1 MTAASA
7 EGRSM
12 ARVRRL
18 GAAAVLM
25 LLAGPPGAAAA
36 DVAVLKSSD
45 VVAWRPA
52 LDALRRAVG
61 AHTITEYD
69 FRGDRAIAEQVLA
82 PLKGRPIVVVAMG
95 NLAAQAARE
104 LLPDAPLVFSMV
116 QDPAKLGLA
125 PAPGITGVAFSI
137 PVKNQIAAFRMVNPR
152 GTRIGVVFHP
162 ENSGRQV
169 EEASKAAGLLRISL
183 VARPVT
189 AVGEIPQAVRALLSG
204 DTVDALWIPAD
215 PILLTD
221 ETRRY
226 ILTESLKAGKPVYAF
241 SSSLVGEGAL
251 VSNGP
256 DLASIGQQAGELVNR
271 LAAGDRTR
279 IDLQV
284 PRAELVINNRIA
296 AKLKIVVPA
305 DALKAA
311 NKVI

>member
-1 MTAASA
+1 MT
-7 EGRSM
+7 RL
-12 ARVRRL
+12 RRL
-18 GAAAVLM
+18 GAAAALM
-25 LLAGPPGAAAA
+25 LLASTPGAGAA
-36 DVAVLKSSD
+36 DVAVLKSSY
-45 VVAWRPA
+45 VAAWRPA
-52 LDALRRAVG
+52 LEALRRSAAG
-61 AHTITEYD
+61 HTITEYD
-69 FRGDRAIAEQVLA
+69 FRGDRAVAEQVLGS
-82 PLKGRPIVVVAMG
+82 LKGKPVILVAMG
-95 NLAAQAARE
+95 NLAAQAARAI
-104 LLPDAPLVFSMV
+104 LPDAPLVFCMV
-116 QDPAKLGLA
+116 QDPAKLGLV
-125 PAPGITGVAFSI
+125 PAPNLTGVAFTL

-162 ENSGRQV
+162 DNSGRQV
-169 EEASKAAGLLRISL
+169 EEASKAAGLLRIAL
-183 VARPVT
+183 VPRPVSS
-189 AVGEIPQAVRALLSG
+189 VSEIPQALRTLLSG

-241 SSSLVGEGAL
+241 SASLVSEGAL

-271 LAAGDRTR
+271 LAAGEKTR
-279 IDLQV
+279 IDVQF

-296 AKLKIVVPA
+296 GKLKIVVPA

>member
-1 MTAASA
+1 MT
-7 EGRSM
+7 RL
-12 ARVRRL
+12 RRRWA
-18 GAAAVLM
+18 AAAVM
-25 LLAGPPGAAAA
+25 LLASTPGAGAA

-45 VVAWRPA
+45 VAAWRPA
-52 LDALRRAVG
+52 LDALRRSAAG
-61 AHTITEYD
+61 HTITEYD
-69 FRGDRAIAEQVLA
+69 FRGDRAVAEQVLA

-104 LLPDAPLVFSMV
+104 ILPDAPLVFCMV
-116 QDPAKLGLA
+116 QDPAKLGLV
-125 PAPGITGVAFSI
+125 PAPNLTGVASTL

-162 ENSGRQV
+162 DNSGRQV
-169 EEASKAAGLLRISL
+169 EEASKAAGLLRIAL
-183 VARPVT
+183 VVRPV
-189 AVGEIPQAVRALLSG
+189 ASVGEIPQAVRALLSG

-241 SSSLVGEGAL
+241 SASLVSEGAL

-256 DLASIGQQAGELVNR
+256 DLVSIGQQAGELVNR
-271 LAAGDRTR
+271 LAAGDKTR

-284 PRAELVINNRIA
+284 PRAELVINSRIA

>member
-1 MTAASA
+1 M
-7 EGRSM
+7 
-12 ARVRRL
+12 RRL

-25 LLAGPPGAAAA
+25 LLAGPPGAGAA

-69 FRGDRAIAEQVLA
+69 FRGDRAVADQVLA
-82 PLKGRPIVVVAMG
+82 PLKGRPVVVVAMG

-104 LLPDAPLVFSMV
+104 ILPDAPLVFCMV
-116 QDPAKLGLA
+116 QDPAKLGLV
-125 PAPGITGVAFSI
+125 PGPNLTGVAFTI

-183 VARPVT
+183 VARPVA
-189 AVGEIPQAVRALLSG
+189 AVGEIPQAVRTLLSG

-241 SSSLVGEGAL
+241 SASLVSEGAL

-271 LAAGDRTR
+271 LAAGDKTR

-284 PRAELVINNRIA
+284 PRAELVINGRIA
-296 AKLKIVVPA
+296 AKLKIAVPA

>member
-1 MTAASA
+1 MT
-7 EGRSM
+7 RL
-12 ARVRRL
+12 RRL
-18 GAAAVLM
+18 GAAAALM
-25 LLAGPPGAAAA
+25 LLACSPGAGAA

-45 VVAWRPA
+45 VPAWRPA

-61 AHTITEYD
+61 AHTITEFD
-69 FRGDRAIAEQVLA
+69 FRGDRAVAEQVLA
-82 PLKGRPIVVVAMG
+82 PLKGRPVVLVAMG
-95 NLAAQAARE
+95 NLAAQAARAI
-104 LLPDAPLVFSMV
+104 LPDAPLVFCMV
-116 QDPAKLGLA
+116 QDPAKLGLV
-125 PAPGITGVAFSI
+125 PGPSLTGVAFNL

-152 GTRIGVVFHP
+152 GSRIGVVFHP
-162 ENSGRQV
+162 DNSGRQV

-183 VARPVT
+183 VPRPVESV
-189 AVGEIPQAVRALLSG
+189 AEIPQAVRTLLSG

-241 SSSLVGEGAL
+241 SASLVSEGAL

-256 DLASIGQQAGELVNR
+256 DMASIGQQAGELVNR
-271 LAAGDRTR
+271 LAAGEKSR
-279 IDLQV
+279 IDMQV

-296 AKLKIVVPA
+296 GKLKIVVPA